1 MNAELLVGSRILF
14 CALTAIIL
22 GSYFRPEARFKWTP
36 SLIAA
41 GLMCSS
47 AAIAVQGVLE
57 WNTLILFDPQPQFAI
72 YTFFVLLMIA
82 WCRGDMA
89 VLLDTGNKLR
99 HGVADA
105 GNKIRD
111 LLRNMFPWWPW

>member
-22 GSYFRPEARFKWTP
+22 GSYFRPNARFKWIP

-41 GLMCSS
+41 GMMCSS
-47 AAIAVQGVLE
+47 AAIAVQGLFD
-57 WNTLILFDPQPQFAI
+57 WNRMVHADPQPQFAI
-72 YTFFVLLMIA
+72 YTFFVFLMIA

-89 VLLDTGNKLR
+89 VLLDTGSKAKHAALGTTIRLR
-99 HGVADA
+99 EGLKD
-105 GNKIRD
+105 R
-111 LLRNMFPWWPW
+111 FPWWPW